1 MRIAALTLSG
11 LGLLATGT
19 AASAASPA
27 YCALYAR
34 EFAASKISAPIAG
47 DAAGAVQRVQDQA
60 YYRCL
65 NQDEDP
71 AFPET
76 SAYFGAEID
85 QIYGD
90 TIEQGD
96 AAGAIPD
103 QPVTAADA
111 VATTGTA
118 GGDPGAAAAPAA
130 QAKPIRTATA
140 ASGRKKGGSGLEQW
154 SDEWVSWCKDHYRSF
169 NETTGMVL
177 TLSHERK
184 MCP

>member
-1 MRIAALTLSG
+1 MRMRIAALTLSG
-11 LGLLATGT
+11 LGLLATGM

-34 EFAASKISAPIAG
+34 EFAASKISAPVAG

-76 SAYFGAEID
+76 SAYFGADVD

-96 AAGAIPD
+96 AAGEIPD
-103 QPVTAADA
+103 EPVSAADA
-111 VATTGTA
+111 AATTGSGPADT
-118 GGDPGAAAAPAA
+118 AAPEK
-130 QAKPIRTATA
+130 AKPVRTATA
-140 ASGRKKGGSGLEQW
+140 GGGRKKSGGSGLEQW

>member
-34 EFAASKISAPIAG
+34 EFAASKISAPVAG

-76 SAYFGAEID
+76 SAYFGADID

-90 TIEQGD
+90 TIAQGD
-96 AAGAIPD
+96 AEGDIPD
-103 QPVTAADA
+103 QPVSAAEA
-111 VATTGTA
+111 AATA
-118 GGDPGAAAAPAA
+118 GSNAAPAE
-130 QAKPIRTATA
+130 KPKPVRTATA
-140 ASGRKKGGSGLEQW
+140 SGSRKKGGSGLEPW
-154 SDEWVSWCKDHYRSF
+154 SDEWVAWCKEHYRSF

>member
-111 VATTGTA
+111 VATTGTV
-118 GGDPGAAAAPAA
+118 GSGPAATAAPEK
-130 QAKPIRTATA
+130 AKPIRTATA

-154 SDEWVSWCKDHYRSF
+154 SDEWVSWCKAHYPWF
-169 NETTGMVL
+169 NDTTGMVL

>member
-19 AASAASPA
+19 AAPAASPA

-34 EFAASKISAPIAG
+34 EFAASKISAPVAG

-76 SAYFGAEID
+76 SAYFGADVD

-96 AAGAIPD
+96 AAGEIPD
-103 QPVTAADA
+103 EPVTAAEA
-111 VATTGTA
+111 VATTGSDTA
-118 GGDPGAAAAPAA
+118 PAEAPAA
-130 QAKPIRTATA
+130 KPKPVRTATA
-140 ASGRKKGGSGLEQW
+140 SGGSRKKGGSGLEQW
-154 SDEWVSWCKDHYRSF
+154 SDEWVAWCKDHYRSF